1 MNRLMRQTGIVFAII
16 CFALDVQVFLFCETV
31 GTVMPY
37 AHLALGSRDV
47 QATAAFLCNAMGW
60 KPIPAPS
67 NVPREVAWID
77 ISGRNDGSQQIHV
90 IYSAEFEVSPY
101 EREFGRHLA
110 VFHPG
115 QDMAALRERLT
126 AHGAELM
133 EPIRPT
139 PFERFFFRE
148 PVNGYVFEVIH
159 QEAWHE
165 EH

>member
-1 MNRLMRQTGIVFAII
+1 MRQTGDIESTIGCA
-16 CFALDVQVFLFCETV
+16 DVLHAFVFLDALETL
-31 GTVMPY
+31 MPY

-47 QATAAFLCNAMGW
+47 QATAAFLCNTMGW

-90 IYSAEFEVSPY
+90 IFSAEFEVSPY

-115 QDMAALRERLT
+115 ADMTALRERLA

-165 EH
+165 ER